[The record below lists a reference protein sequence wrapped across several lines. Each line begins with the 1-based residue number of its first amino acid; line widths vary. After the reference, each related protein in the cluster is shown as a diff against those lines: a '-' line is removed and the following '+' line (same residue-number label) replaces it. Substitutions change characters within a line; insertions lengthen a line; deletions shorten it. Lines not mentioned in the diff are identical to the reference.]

1 VNQNKINGPYLYMR
15 SPKEESHGFKHATT
29 IAQRV
34 KLNEQGISYKMAKQ
48 KHRKQTWIW
57 SSRGKKLT

>member
-48 KHRKQTWIW
+48 KHRKQT
-57 SSRGKKLT
+57 